1 MVVTPGEYAPTG
13 PNCKIKQLHGEKVG
27 RCMDGDSGR
36 IQPGG
41 SLAVWP
47 CRKIWHQIFSFGSG
61 ALKETIH
68 MNIPIHLQTRINIKH
83 SEQELH
89 MCVGVLGRGDG
100 DEKEWEEDKKKRLE
114 REAVQDNSATPE
126 EEEDYR
132 GFPLSE
138 WEGEQLV
145 TTRCSNTGGIIEW
158 ALIPFVHITKAEYV
172 LPNGT
177 VIKNEDDV
185 NNITLGDGSDPN
197 EDDEEL

>member
-13 PNCKIKQLHGEKVG
+13 PNCKIKQLHGEKAG

-36 IQPGG
+36 IQSGG

-100 DEKEWEEDKKKRLE
+100 DEKEWEEDKKTRLE
-114 REAVQDNSATPE
+114 REAAQGNTSTPE
-126 EEEDYR
+126 EEDKEEEEDRR
-132 GFPLSE
+132 GSPLSK

-145 TTRCSNTGGIIEW
+145 TTRCTNTGGIIKW
-158 ALIPFVHITKAEYV
+158 AVIPFVHTSEAECATKCY
-172 LPNGT
+172 GH
-177 VIKNEDDV
+177 KR
-185 NNITLGDGSDPN
+185 
-197 EDDEEL
+197 